1 MTNNKRIFTAHRCD
15 CFSFITKTKT
25 LILLPYVSSLNITC
39 MKKGILI
46 VTVIFCCAVAKAQD
60 LYTPRNIKQTYL
72 KETRSADGRPGARY
86 WQNTGRYNISVT
98 AMPPNRT
105 ITGIEDITYTNNS
118 PDTLKSLVIR
128 IIANIHKPGAARGS
142 TASPDY
148 LTSGV
153 TIDTFVA
160 SGTKLTWKEDGFH
173 NTWYNVPIP
182 RSLHPKDSVKLHI
195 AWHYDMS
202 KESGREGALDS
213 TSFYLAYFY
222 PRVSVY
228 DDYNGWDKTDFVDR
242 QEFYSDFND
251 YTLSVTVPQNY
262 VVWSTGDL
270 LNADAVLQPDYAKRL
285 QQSMMT
291 DSVVHVATLQDMLG
305 KKVTAAKTNTWKW
318 AATGVPDMT
327 VAISDHYV
335 WDASSVVV
343 DDVTHRRVSMQAAFN
358 DTAQDFHQMVSFGTH
373 ALGWLSKNW
382 PGQPY
387 PYPKMTAV
395 QGQADMEYPM
405 MINDSHNDQPEFSRF
420 VAEHEIAHTWM
431 PFYMG
436 INESRYA
443 FMDEGWA
450 TTFEYL
456 IGINDFGKDAADNF
470 YKQFRVDRWIHDKS
484 SEEDLPVITPA
495 NVLSGGAYGDNAYV
509 KPSLGYL
516 AVKEMLG
523 DSLFKKCLLEYMDR
537 WHGKHPIPW
546 DFFYTFNNV
555 SGKNLNWFW
564 NNWYFSNGYIDLALQ
579 NVVSSKKSS
588 TAYVQNIGG
597 FAAPFDLVVTY
608 ADGSQQTFRQTAD
621 VWSTNQKTTAVI
633 LPGDKK
639 IASATIQGGIFMDAD
654 ESNNSWKAK

>member
-1 MTNNKRIFTAHRCD
+1 MKKEIFTCIA
-15 CFSFITKTKT
+15 
-25 LILLPYVSSLNITC
+25 ILGFVCTH
-39 MKKGILI
+39 
-46 VTVIFCCAVAKAQD
+46 AQD
-60 LYTPRNIKQTYL
+60 LYMPRNIKEAYR
-72 KETRSADGRPGARY
+72 KETHSMDGRPGTKY
-86 WQNTGRYNISVT
+86 WQNSARYNISIT

-105 ITGIEDITYTNNS
+105 ITGSEDIAYTNNS
-118 PDTLKSLVIR
+118 ADTLKSLVIR

-142 TASPDY
+142 TAGPDY
-148 LTSGV
+148 LTAGV
-153 TIDTFVA
+153 SIDTFMVN
-160 SGTKLTWKEDGFH
+160 GTQISWKEDGYH
-173 NTWYNVPIP
+173 NTWYSVAL
-182 RSLHPKDSVKLHI
+182 SAVLHPKDSAKLHI

-213 TSFYLAYFY
+213 TTFYLAYFY

-228 DDYNGWDKTDFVDR
+228 DDYNGWDKIDFIDR

-262 VVWSTGDL
+262 VVWSTGTL
-270 LNADAVLQPDYAKRL
+270 QNADAVLQPDYAKRL

-291 DSVVHVATLQDMLG
+291 DSVMHIATLPDMLG
-305 KKVTAAKTNTWKW
+305 KKVTAANKMNTWRW
-318 AATGVPDMT
+318 TAAGVPDMAL
-327 VAISDHYV
+327 AISDHYV

-358 DTAQDFHQMVSFGTH
+358 DTAADFHQMVSFGTH

-405 MINDSHNDQPEFSRF
+405 MINDSHSDQPEFSRF

-456 IGINDFGKDAADNF
+456 IGINDFGKEAADKF
-470 YKQFRVDRWIHDKS
+470 YEQFRINGWIHDKS
-484 SEEDLPVITPA
+484 SEQDLPIITPA
-495 NVLSGGAYGDNAYV
+495 NVYAGLGYGNNAYG

-523 DSLFKKCLLEYMDR
+523 DTLFKKCLLEYMDR

-564 NNWYFSNGYIDLALQ
+564 SNWYFSNGYIDLALQ
-579 NVVSSKKSS
+579 NIVSSKKSS

-608 ADGSQQTFRQTAD
+608 TDGNKQTFRQTAE
-621 VWSTNQKTTAVI
+621 VWSVNQKAAAITI
-633 LPGDKK
+633 PGNKK
-639 IASATIQGGIFMDAD
+639 IASAEIQGGIFMDAD
-654 ESNNSWKAK
+654 ESNNSWKMK